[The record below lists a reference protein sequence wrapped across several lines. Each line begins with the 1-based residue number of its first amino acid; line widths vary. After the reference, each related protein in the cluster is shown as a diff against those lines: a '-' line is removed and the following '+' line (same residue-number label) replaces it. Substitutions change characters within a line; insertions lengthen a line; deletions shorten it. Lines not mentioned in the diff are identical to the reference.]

1 MAVWNIIMARG
12 ATYEETITLTG
23 VTDISSATEWKVR
36 FAQSDGAAFLTAS
49 IANNMIVDVSPPVVG
64 KKLLRIPAA
73 TTATLPIGNA
83 RFDFEVEWSGGTTV
97 RRYVSGADAQV
108 NPKVGA

>member
-1 MAVWNIIMARG
+1 MSVWNIIIERG
-12 ATYEETITLTG
+12 ATYEQTITLTG
-23 VTDISSATEWKVR
+23 VTDIASATEWKIR

-49 IANNMIVDVSPPVVG
+49 IANGMISDVSPPVVG
-64 KKLLRIPAA
+64 KKKVVIPAA

-83 RFDFEVEWSGGTTV
+83 RFDFEVEWSGGTLV
-97 RRYVSGADAQV
+97 RRYVSGGDAQV

>member
-23 VTDISSATEWKVR
+23 VPDIASATEWKVR
-36 FAQSDGAAFLTAS
+36 FAQADATAFLTAS
-49 IANNMIVDVSPPVVG
+49 IANGMIVDVSPPVTG

-73 TTATLPIGNA
+73 TTSTLPIGNA
-83 RFDFEVEWSGGTTV
+83 WFDFEVEWSAGTIV
-97 RRYVSGADAQV
+97 RRYVSAGYAQV
-108 NPKVGA
+108 NAKVGA